1 MYMKENRI
9 DSKFRNDIQGWLLG
23 QQISLCELNC
33 VTEHMNMSLEITP
46 LNHMHIPV
54 TYLTA
59 GKFQWLFIVM
69 ITEKG

>member
-1 MYMKENRI
+1 M
-9 DSKFRNDIQGWLLG
+9 G
-23 QQISLCELNC
+23 
-33 VTEHMNMSLEITP
+33 LEITP
-46 LNHMHIPV
+46 LNHMQIRV